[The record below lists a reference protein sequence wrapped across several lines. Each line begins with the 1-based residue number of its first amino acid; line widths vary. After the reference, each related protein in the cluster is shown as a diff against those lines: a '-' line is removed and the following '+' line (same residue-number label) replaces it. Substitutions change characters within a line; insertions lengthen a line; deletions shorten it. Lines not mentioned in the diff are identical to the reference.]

1 MTISI
6 EAVRELRERTG
17 MGILECKRALG
28 EAGGDLEKA
37 VAILKERGVSVAAT
51 RAQRQASQGVVGAYI
66 HSDGRIGAMVELNC
80 ETDFVARTEV
90 FKALAHDLAMQ
101 IAATAPRYLSPEEMP
116 PGAEGDPKEVCLLF
130 QPFIKDDGRTVQ
142 EVINEAVAQT
152 GENIR
157 VGRFVRF
164 ALGR

>member
-1 MTISI
+1 MAVSI
-6 EAVRELRERTG
+6 EAVKELRERTG
-17 MGILECKRALG
+17 MGILECKQALE
-28 EAGGDLEKA
+28 EAGGDLERA
-37 VAILKERGVSVAAT
+37 VTVLKERGVAVAT
-51 RAQRQASQGVVGAYI
+51 KRAQRQANQGVVEAYI
-66 HSDGRIGAMVELNC
+66 HSDGRLGAMVELNC

-90 FKALAHDLAMQ
+90 FRALAHDLAMQ
-101 IAATAPRYLSPEEMP
+101 VVASDPRYVSPEEMP
-116 PGAEGDPKEVCLLF
+116 ADAEGDPRELCLLL
-130 QPFIKDDGRTVQ
+130 QPFIRDAGRTVQ